1 MVVFPNCKVN
11 LGLRVLRKR
20 PDGYHD
26 IETVMIPT
34 GWCDVL
40 EIVPAAGTETTLTV
54 SGNKI
59 DCPSDNNLVM
69 KAYRAV
75 GKVAPLPPVDIFLR
89 KIVPDGAGLGGG
101 SSDAAFT
108 IIALNQLFQLGM
120 SLEQMSEIA
129 AEIGSDCPFFIY
141 NRPMLCRGRGT
152 EMTPVSV
159 FPFNGSMLIAK
170 PQVSVSTREAY
181 SGISPRVPDNTLE
194 ELLHHP
200 VGEWGN
206 IGVHNDFEDSIFPL
220 HPEIAQ
226 VKAVMESGG
235 ASYCSMTGSGAAVVG
250 LFATD
255 KLAEDARALL
265 GGCVT
270 FCGRIELN

>member
-11 LGLRVLRKR
+11 LGLRVIRKR

-54 SGNKI
+54 SGNKV
-59 DCPSDNNLVM
+59 DCPPEKNLVM
-69 KAYRAV
+69 RAYRAV
-75 GKVAPLPPVDIFLR
+75 DKVVPLPPVDIFLR

-108 IIALNQLFQLGM
+108 ITALNQLFQLGM
-120 SLEQMSEIA
+120 SLEQMAGIA

-141 NRPMLCRGRGT
+141 NRPMLCTGRGT
-152 EMTPVSV
+152 EMAPASLCSFDGT
-159 FPFNGSMLIAK
+159 MLIAK

-181 SGISPRVPDNTLE
+181 SGIKPCVPGNDLVD
-194 ELLHHP
+194 LLRHP
-200 VGEWGN
+200 VEEWGAL
-206 IGVHNDFEDSIFPL
+206 GVHNDFEDSIFPL
-220 HPEIAQ
+220 HPEIAE
-226 VKAVMESGG
+226 VKAAMETCG

-265 GGCVT
+265 GSCVT